1 MPQAAM
7 TILPPLPLVRR
18 LGLAILILGL
28 MSVVA
33 GPALAFDAPNAKRPF
48 DVLVNGVKVGRQ
60 LLTFHHEGKTLVVE
74 NEIYILAPELW
85 HNIADRALELLRV
98 GKQVSDSYTLRCRE
112 VWRDGALAEV
122 TTDVNNYDEPVEVDL
137 DATPNGP
144 MVNGA
149 AGRLPAPPGLV
160 PSSLWQVEMTQG
172 HPVLDLDSGSILNV
186 HFNQGA
192 QEPLAVGAEDQP
204 ARHVTSSGEFARD
217 LWYAGD
223 GLLLRQQYRDK
234 KGQLLEFRYAP

>member
-1 MPQAAM
+1 MPCAAM

-18 LGLAILILGL
+18 LGLATLILGL
-28 MSVVA
+28 TSVMA
-33 GPALAFDAPNAKRPF
+33 SPALALDASNTKRPF

-60 LLTFHHEGKTLVVE
+60 LLTFHHEGKALVVE
-74 NEIYILAPELW
+74 NEIYIVAPELW
-85 HNIADRALELLRV
+85 HNLADRALELLRV

-122 TTDVNNYDEPVEVDL
+122 TTNVNNYDEAVEVDL
-137 DATPNGP
+137 DATPNGL
-144 MVNGA
+144 MVDGP

-160 PSSLWQVEMTQG
+160 PSSLWQIEMTQG
-172 HPVLDLDSGSILNV
+172 HPVLDLDSGRILNV

-192 QEPLAVGAEDQP
+192 EEPLTVGAEDLP

-217 LWYAGD
+217 LWYGGD
-223 GLLLRQQYRDK
+223 GLLLRQQYVDK
-234 KGQLLEFRYAP
+234 KGEVLEFRFAP